1 MAIDSELL
9 QDLMDAV
16 RVKSAKA
23 KTEIEGLTEA
33 CQTDLNIKGIYVD
46 DFTDPLAKQALR
58 LYVKANYGY
67 DDNVE
72 RFGESYDSLTKAMAL
87 SGDYVKGD

>member
-23 KTEIEGLTEA
+23 KTEIEDLTEA
-33 CQTDLNIKGIYVD
+33 CKADLMIAGVYVEE
-46 DFTDPLAKQALR
+46 FADPLAKQALK

-72 RFGESYDSLTKAMAL
+72 RFRAAYSALRDSMAL
-87 SGDYVKGD
+87 SGEYEKGD